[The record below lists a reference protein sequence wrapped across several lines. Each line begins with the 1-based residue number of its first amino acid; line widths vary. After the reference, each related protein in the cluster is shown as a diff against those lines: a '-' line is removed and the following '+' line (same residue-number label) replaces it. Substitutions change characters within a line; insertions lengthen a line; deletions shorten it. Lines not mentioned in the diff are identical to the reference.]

1 MCKNEWFRCA
11 FLFLV
16 CLVLTGA
23 IILSFFFGLYESV
36 VVSVI
41 GRAFDMVVI
50 LDAGHGGE
58 DCGAVGI
65 NGVFEKDLN
74 LSIAFCV
81 RDLLVAAG
89 VNVEMTRTED
99 RLLYTKEQNIK
110 GQRKIND
117 LKNRLLFAQTYE
129 DAIFVSLH
137 MNKFSQP
144 TSFGAQVWYSDHDEA
159 QELAKKIQTNIT
171 QVLQPNNRRKIK
183 PCDSSMYLLYRSM
196 HPAVLVECGF
206 LSNDAECAQLCQSDY
221 QKQLS
226 FVLFCAI
233 MELVSSID

>member
-1 MCKNEWFRCA
+1 MCKNECIRCA
-11 FLFLV
+11 FLFFV

-23 IILSFFFGLYESV
+23 ISLSFFFGLYESTI
-36 VVSVI
+36 VSVM
-41 GRAFDMVVI
+41 GRVLETVVI

-58 DCGAVGI
+58 DCGAVGV

-74 LSIAFCV
+74 LSIAFCL
-81 RDLLVAAG
+81 RDLLAEAG

-99 RLLYTKEQNIK
+99 RLLYTKEQDIK

-117 LKNRLLFAQTYE
+117 LKNRLLFARTYE

-137 MNKFSQP
+137 MNKFSHP
-144 TSFGAQVWYSDHDEA
+144 TSFGTQVWYSDHDDA
-159 QELAKKIQTNIT
+159 RELAKKMQTDII
-171 QVLQPNNRRKIK
+171 QVLQPKNHRKIK

-233 MELVSSID
+233 IESVSSID

>member
-1 MCKNEWFRCA
+1 MCKSEWARCA
-11 FLFLV
+11 FLYFI
-16 CLVLTGA
+16 CLVLSGA
-23 IILSFFFGLYESV
+23 LVLSFFFGLYGSA
-36 VVSVI
+36 VVSVM
-41 GRAFDMVVI
+41 GATFDTVVI

-58 DCGAVGI
+58 DCGAVGA

-74 LSIAFCV
+74 LSIAFCL
-81 RDLLVAAG
+81 RDLLAAAG

-99 RLLYTKEQNIK
+99 KLLYTKEQDIK

-117 LKNRLLFAQTYE
+117 LKNRLLFTQTYD

-144 TSFGAQVWYSDHDEA
+144 TSFGTQVWYSDHGEA
-159 QELAKKIQTNIT
+159 QELAENIQMNVI
-171 QVLQPNNRRKIK
+171 QALQPNNHRKIK
-183 PCDSSMYLLYRSM
+183 HCDSSMFLLYRSI

-206 LSNDAECAQLCQSDY
+206 LSNDAECAQLCQSEY

-233 MELVSSID
+233 MESVSSID

>member
-1 MCKNEWFRCA
+1 MCKSEWARCA
-11 FLFLV
+11 FLYFI
-16 CLVLTGA
+16 CLVLSGA
-23 IILSFFFGLYESV
+23 IVLFFFLNLYEKA
-36 VVSVI
+36 VVSVMSA
-41 GRAFDMVVI
+41 AFNTVVI

-58 DCGAVGI
+58 DCGAVGV

-74 LSIAFCV
+74 LSIAFCL

-99 RLLYTKEQNIK
+99 RLLYTKEQDIK

-117 LKNRLLFAQTYE
+117 LKNRLLFTQSYE

-137 MNKFSQP
+137 MNKFSQS
-144 TSFGAQVWYSDHDEA
+144 TSFGTQVWYSDHDKA
-159 QELAKKIQTNIT
+159 QDLAKRIQTNIK
-171 QVLQPNNRRKIK
+171 QNLQPNNYRKIK
-183 PCDSSMYLLYRSM
+183 LCDSSMYLLYRSI
-196 HPAVLVECGF
+196 HPSVLVECGF
-206 LSNDAECAQLCQSDY
+206 LSNDVECAQLCQSEY

-233 MELVSSID
+233 MESVSSID